1 MKLII
6 SIVLAIGLQNA
17 SSYML
22 NRLPIGN
29 LVFGRE
35 ILQKITTNSLP
46 ENHFKKFDFIFHLLQ
61 CTSKYF
67 ELANN
72 SLSSIK
78 AIFIFKFFNV
88 SFIGSVGGRL
98 IKKDGFTS
106 LF

>member
-29 LVFGRE
+29 HVFGRD

-46 ENHFKKFDFIFHLLQ
+46 ENHWR
-61 CTSKYF
+61 
-67 ELANN
+67 N
-72 SLSSIK
+72 
-78 AIFIFKFFNV
+78 
-88 SFIGSVGGRL
+88 
-98 IKKDGFTS
+98 GFTIDHKVVYGEQYYS
-106 LF
+106 SSTAPHVAGHYLCLYHTFQTDCSAPDDAVDDSKCI